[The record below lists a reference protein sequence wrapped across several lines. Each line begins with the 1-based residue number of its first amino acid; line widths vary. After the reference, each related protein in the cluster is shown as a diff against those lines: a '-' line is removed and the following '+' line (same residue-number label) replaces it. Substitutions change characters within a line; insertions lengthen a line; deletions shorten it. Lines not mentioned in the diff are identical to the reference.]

1 MEQVADWEVGTG
13 RADQESTWTKTKQ
26 MVVTLPDGKTR
37 TIGISQVNLFPRL
50 KLGFGSLARD
60 PTLRDRAGFIT

>member
-37 TIGISQVNLFPRL
+37 TIGISQVNLVPRL
-50 KLGFGSLARD
+50 KLGFGSYETVQVSLRD
-60 PTLRDRAGFIT
+60 P